1 MNNAFDLW
9 QNSHQDRIN
18 KFLKKKLHNS
28 NTQNT
33 IHEATTYA
41 LLNGGKRFR
50 ALLIYA
56 IGEINATDKTNLDF
70 IAASIEIIHAYSLT
84 HDDLPDMDDD
94 PLRRGLPSCHI
105 KYGASQAILAGDG
118 LQSLAFEFLVSKSL
132 CIDDAKKI
140 DLITFLSKAI
150 GINGMVYGQYLD
162 IQNESNKDV
171 DKDMLDQ
178 IHNLKTGKLIECSV
192 MLGQIGSDIKI
203 SLFKE
208 FASHIGLAF
217 QITDDILDVT
227 QTEEVLGKNK
237 NSDIKNNKITY
248 IDVLG
253 LDGAKEKAKEL
264 TDLSLE
270 TLDRIDVSGKD
281 KLKNIAKYL
290 ISRQN

>member
-1 MNNAFDLW
+1 MHPEFLS
-9 QNSHQDRIN
+9 QVKELVIN
-18 KFLKKKLHNS
+18 KIRISIGKS
-28 NTQNT
+28 NLIEEVMSYSALAESKMIRAGLVFASSRTNKN
-33 IHEATTYA
+33 IHEDSIIT
-41 LLNGGKRFR
+41 L
-50 ALLIYA
+50 
-56 IGEINATDKTNLDF
+56 
-70 IAASIEIIHAYSLT
+70 ASAVELMHTYSLI
-84 HDDLPDMDDD
+84 HDDLPCMDDD
-94 PLRRGLPSCHI
+94 DLRRNQPSSHI
-105 KYGASQAILAGDG
+105 KYGEANAVLSGDALQALAYEIIVNDLQMNSDEKVKTIKILSRACG
-118 LQSLAFEFLVSKSL
+118 K
-132 CIDDAKKI
+132 
-140 DLITFLSKAI
+140 
-150 GINGMVYGQYLD
+150 NGMVYGQYLD
-162 IQNESNKDV
+162 IQNENNKDV

-203 SLFKE
+203 DLFKE
-208 FASHIGLAF
+208 FANHIGLAF

-264 TDLSLE
+264 TELSLN